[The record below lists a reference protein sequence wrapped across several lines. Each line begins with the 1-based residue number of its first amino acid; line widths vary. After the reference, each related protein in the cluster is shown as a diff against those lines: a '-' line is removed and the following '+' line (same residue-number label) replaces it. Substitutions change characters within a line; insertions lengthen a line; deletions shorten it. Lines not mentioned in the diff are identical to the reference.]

1 MAEYRLAPL
10 WVRGHAGHQAAN
22 CAHRETALNTSGS
35 IALAPG
41 DAAEERAEVLV
52 SSDQNCGAKVM
63 GRVAE
68 RFFVLTTARR
78 QVSTA
83 LASPCGAFRRLL
95 EPRERI
101 TPPAISTLPDSPL
114 DDVLACIAGSAN
126 RLDR

>member
-1 MAEYRLAPL
+1 MLPCLARSAGADDERRIRATPIGPSPTGEYHLAPL
-10 WVRGHAGHQAAN
+10 GLRGRAGHQTAN

-41 DAAEERAEVLV
+41 DAAEERAEVLA

-78 QVSTA
+78 QV
-83 LASPCGAFRRLL
+83 
-95 EPRERI
+95 
-101 TPPAISTLPDSPL
+101 
-114 DDVLACIAGSAN
+114 
-126 RLDR
+126 